1 MKPAVGG
8 FADSIKKINKRR
20 GKPWRSSRSSL
31 PTQTHINSMP
41 RNWTEKCAAFV
52 NTSCAKSPTLSKA
65 TSNSPLIP
73 EKIRQQ
79 IAMPYKSI
87 TCKAY
92 GIQKLPHEFS
102 YETFFGN
109 YCNFFKILPF
119 LNMFFQQQPS
129 KIIRRNFCLKNTETL
144 GKFCLFAVV
153 PTWERP
159 VFCDPCAIH
168 LLQ

>member
-1 MKPAVGG
+1 
-8 FADSIKKINKRR
+8 
-20 GKPWRSSRSSL
+20 
-31 PTQTHINSMP
+31 
-41 RNWTEKCAAFV
+41 
-52 NTSCAKSPTLSKA
+52 
-65 TSNSPLIP
+65 
-73 EKIRQQ
+73 
-79 IAMPYKSI
+79 MPYKSI

-168 LLQ
+168 LLQQRFCIFKFRVFVDFIRSINQVCIMRTFVVHIFNGKLQLCRKAHALDALLQIIGLEHPKAALHYTV